1 MKTTAPSFFNHKAET
16 ALPYYYQVYLADYD
30 INTELVPTERAA
42 MFRFTFPENSQSC
55 VVVDALDRGSS
66 VTIIPAE
73 RKIVGYSTKNSGR
86 VCLATSRTTLS
97 SSSTNLSPTLP
108 PFPTVTIRTAELEAT
123 GNHAGAI
130 IGFATRKGEQVHARV
145 ASSFISAEQAEL
157 NLKELGTLS
166 FDQLKQ
172 KGRDRWNEVLGRIEI
187 ESDNINELRTFYSC
201 LYRST
206 LFPRMFY
213 EKDAKGNIV
222 HYSPHTGKVLPGY
235 MFTDT
240 GFWDT
245 FRGLMPFIN
254 LVYPEMSAQ
263 MEEGFYNSYKES
275 GFYPEWATP
284 GHRNCMVGNNSASV
298 VADAYVKGN
307 IKKDTQAIFDA
318 LCKDAN
324 SVHPTVGSSGRTAYK
339 EYNQLG
345 YVPPT

>member
-1 MKTTAPSFFNHKAET
+1 M
-16 ALPYYYQVYLADYD
+16 
-30 INTELVPTERAA
+30 R
-42 MFRFTFPENSQSC
+42 
-55 VVVDALDRGSS
+55 VVV
-66 VTIIPAE
+66 
-73 RKIVGYSTKNSGR
+73 
-86 VCLATSRTTLS
+86 SRWA
-97 SSSTNLSPTLP
+97 
-108 PFPTVTIRTAELEAT
+108 V
-123 GNHAGAI
+123 
-130 IGFATRKGEQVHARV
+130 
-145 ASSFISAEQAEL
+145 
-157 NLKELGTLS
+157 
-166 FDQLKQ
+166 
-172 KGRDRWNEVLGRIEI
+172 GRDRWNEVLSRIEI

-245 FRGLMPFIN
+245 FRGLLPLIN

-284 GHRNCMVGNNSASV
+284 GHRACMVGNNSASV

-345 YVPPT
+345 YVPSDVVVMLCIMSAVVRIYAVVNGFGSFHGVQLSTVTVLIAAIVVVNAISHITCLLNLSQETSRPNSVDAPGRQEEYIVLRHLILS